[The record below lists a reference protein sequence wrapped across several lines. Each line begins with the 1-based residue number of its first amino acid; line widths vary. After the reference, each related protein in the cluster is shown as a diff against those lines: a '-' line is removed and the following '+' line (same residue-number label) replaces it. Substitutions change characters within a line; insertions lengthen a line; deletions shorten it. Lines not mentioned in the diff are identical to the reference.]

1 MSIAVMRTILI
12 YVAVVAALRI
22 MGKRQVAELAPA
34 ELVVTI
40 MISNIATL
48 SIEDTNI
55 PLLGSILPI
64 FVLVACE
71 VTQSAGNLKSRLIR
85 RLFSGSPRVVIRD
98 GVIDQQELRN
108 LRWSIDD
115 LTEQMR
121 QSGIFD
127 IREVSFAVV
136 ETSGALSAYQN
147 FGARP
152 ASAQMLNIPADGEP
166 DVPPLTV
173 ISDGCLDE
181 DALNFLNLRR
191 EWLDKILGEKQLDV
205 EDIFIMTC
213 DRRAQ
218 YRIVEKEKARRKH
231 A

>member
-1 MSIAVMRTILI
+1 MRTILI
-12 YVAVVAALRI
+12 YLIVVVALRI

-55 PLLGSILPI
+55 PVLGSILPI

-71 VTQSAGNLKSRLIR
+71 VSQSLCGLKSRIMR
-85 RLFSGSPRVVIRD
+85 RLFSGSPRVIIRD
-98 GVIDQQELRN
+98 GVIDQRELGN

-127 IREVSFAVV
+127 IREVSFAMV
-136 ETSGALSAYQN
+136 ETSGALSAYQK

-152 ASAQMLNIPADGEP
+152 ASAQMLNLPANGEP
-166 DVPPLTV
+166 DAPPLT
-173 ISDGCLDE
+173 IIADGMLDE

-191 EWLDKILGEKQLDV
+191 EWLDKILAQKKLAV
-205 EDIFIMTC
+205 EDVFMMTC
-213 DRRAQ
+213 DRRAE
-218 YRIVEKEKARRKH
+218 YCIVEKEKARGKQ
-231 A
+231 

>member
-12 YVAVVAALRI
+12 YLAVIIALRI

-71 VTQSAGNLKSRLIR
+71 VTQSAGSLKSRIIR
-85 RLFSGSPRVVIRD
+85 RLFEGGPRVVIRD

-127 IREVSFAVV
+127 LREVSFAVV
-136 ETSGALSAYQN
+136 ETSGALSAYQK
-147 FGARP
+147 FDARP
-152 ASAQMLNIPADGEP
+152 VSAQMLNLPANGEP
-166 DVPPLTV
+166 DVPPLTI
-173 ISDGCLDE
+173 ISDGNLDE
-181 DALNFLNLRR
+181 DALSFLNLRR
-191 EWLDKILGEKQLDV
+191 EWLDKILGEKQLSV
-205 EDIFIMTC
+205 KDIFIMTC

-218 YRIVEKEKARRKH
+218 YRIVEKEKPRRKQ
-231 A
+231 

>member
-1 MSIAVMRTILI
+1 MSVAVMRTILI
-12 YVAVVAALRI
+12 YFVVITALRI

-55 PLLGSILPI
+55 PILGSILPI
-64 FVLVACE
+64 FVLVGCE
-71 VTQSAGNLKSRLIR
+71 VTESFVGLKSRVLR
-85 RLFSGSPRVVIRD
+85 RLFSGGPRVIIRD
-98 GVIDQQELRN
+98 GVIDQKELGN

-136 ETSGALSAYQN
+136 ETSGSLSAYQK

-166 DVPPLTV
+166 DAPPLTL
-173 ISDGCLDE
+173 ISDGVLDSE
-181 DALNFLNLRR
+181 ALRFLNLRR
-191 EWLDKILGEKQLDV
+191 EWLDKILEEKRLALADV
-205 EDIFIMTC
+205 FMMTC
-213 DRRAQ
+213 DRRAH
-218 YRIVEKEKARRKH
+218 YRIVEKEKAKKR

>member
-1 MSIAVMRTILI
+1 MSAAVFRTVILYLTI
-12 YVAVVAALRI
+12 VAALRI
-22 MGKRQVAELAPA
+22 MGKRQVGELQPA
-34 ELVVTI
+34 ELVITI

-71 VTQSAGNLKSRLIR
+71 VGESLLSLKSRVMR
-85 RLFSGSPRVVIRD
+85 RLFSGSPRIIIRD
-98 GVIDQQELRN
+98 GVIDQREMRS

-115 LTEQMR
+115 LTEQLR

-127 IREVSFAVV
+127 VREVSFALV
-136 ETSGALSAYQN
+136 ETSGALSAYQK

-166 DVPPLTV
+166 DVPPLTI
-173 ISDGCLDE
+173 ISDGELDA
-181 DALNFLNLRR
+181 DALRFLNLRR
-191 EWLDKILGEKQLDV
+191 EWLDKILDERKLTIGKV
-205 EDIFIMTC
+205 YMMTC

-218 YRIVEKEKARRKH
+218 FSIVEKGGAR
-231 A
+231 

>member
-1 MSIAVMRTILI
+1 MRTILI
-12 YVAVVAALRI
+12 YFIVVIALRI

-55 PLLGSILPI
+55 PILGSVLPI
-64 FVLVACE
+64 FVLVGCE
-71 VTQSAGNLKSRLIR
+71 VTESFCSLKSRIMR
-85 RLFSGSPRVVIRD
+85 KLFSGSPRIIIRD
-98 GVIDQQELRN
+98 GEIDQKELGN

-127 IREVSFAVV
+127 IREVSFAMV
-136 ETSGALSAYQN
+136 ETSGSLSAYQK

-152 ASAQMLNIPADGEP
+152 ASAQMLSIPANGEP
-166 DVPPLTV
+166 DSPPLTV
-173 ISDGCLDE
+173 IADGQLDA
-181 DALNFLNLRR
+181 DALGFLNLRR
-191 EWLDKILGEKQLDV
+191 EWLDKVLTEKQLTV
-205 EDIFIMTC
+205 EDVFMMTC
-213 DRRAQ
+213 DRRAE
-218 YRIVEKEKARRKH
+218 YRIIEKEKAKKR

>member
-1 MSIAVMRTILI
+1 MSIAVMRTIVI
-12 YVAVVAALRI
+12 YFIVVTALRI

-55 PLLGSILPI
+55 PILGSILPI
-64 FVLVACE
+64 FVLVGCE
-71 VTQSAGNLKSRLIR
+71 VSQSLFSLKSRIMR
-85 RLFSGSPRVVIRD
+85 RLFSGSPRIIIRD
-98 GVIDQQELRN
+98 GVIDQRELGN

-127 IREVSFAVV
+127 IREVSFAMV
-136 ETSGALSAYQN
+136 ETSGSLSTYQK

-152 ASAQMLNIPADGEP
+152 ASAQMLNVPADGEP
-166 DVPPLTV
+166 DAPPLTV
-173 ISDGCLDE
+173 ISDGKLDS
-181 DALNFLNLRR
+181 DALSFLNLRR
-191 EWLDKILGEKQLDV
+191 EWLDKILTEKQLTLEDV
-205 EDIFIMTC
+205 FMMTC
-213 DRRAQ
+213 DRRAK
-218 YRIVEKEKARRKH
+218 YSIVEKEKAKNKV
-231 A
+231 